1 VPQQRLPPVK
11 HISNPAQQPSI
22 QTFSKDSTSPI
33 IVQPQQNWAFP
44 LSFGQ
49 KFRLVH
55 QNCGT
60 ARVIYIPVP
69 GQQQP
74 VAAHSQLITAD
85 DTSTQRDNA
94 TATHNPGGPQ
104 VPQQRLP
111 PVKHISNPAQQPS
124 IQTFSKDST
133 SPIIVQPQQNWAFP
147 LSFGQK
153 FRLVHQNCGTARVI
167 YIPVPGQQQ
176 PVAAHSQL
184 ITADDTSTQRD
195 NATATHNPGG
205 PQVPQQRLPP
215 VKHISNPAQ
224 QPSIQTFSKDS
235 TSPITVQVQPQQ
247 NGASPLSLG
256 QKFRPVYQNC
266 GTARVIY
273 IPGQQQPVAA
283 HSQLITG
290 PFVISNEPSPNNGN
304 PGQRVKEI
312 TNPTTTILT
321 VNGHSSQNGLQSR
334 AEDLAGQT
342 KTTTLNGNSVQP
354 SAGDLTSLT
363 ITSTTA
369 NEQRTQFQP
378 MATTNDPTGLSA
390 ALADPKLKLQTPEE
404 INSDIL
410 NSYYTFKLGSPL
422 KDYILKKRKSTRE
435 SYTLVEVRIFVCSL
449 NS

>member
-33 IVQPQQNWAFP
+33 IVRVQPQQNGA
-44 LSFGQ
+44 
-49 KFRLVH
+49 KCRE
-55 QNCGT
+55 
-60 ARVIYIPVP
+60 IDIP

-153 FRLVHQNCGTARVI
+153 FRLVH
-167 YIPVPGQQQ
+167 
-176 PVAAHSQL
+176 
-184 ITADDTSTQRD
+184 
-195 NATATHNPGG
+195 
-205 PQVPQQRLPP
+205 
-215 VKHISNPAQ
+215 
-224 QPSIQTFSKDS
+224 
-235 TSPITVQVQPQQ
+235 
-247 NGASPLSLG
+247 
-256 QKFRPVYQNC
+256 QNC